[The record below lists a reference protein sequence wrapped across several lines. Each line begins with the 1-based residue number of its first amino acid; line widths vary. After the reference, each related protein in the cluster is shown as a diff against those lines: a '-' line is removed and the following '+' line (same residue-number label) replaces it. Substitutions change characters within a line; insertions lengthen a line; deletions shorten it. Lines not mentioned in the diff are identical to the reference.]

1 MILDTLPQQSPDAL
15 LALIKMYA
23 ADERADK
30 IDLGV
35 GVYRTDDG
43 ATPVFAAIKAAETK
57 LVNEQDSKSYLGPEG
72 DTGFVDALMPY
83 IFGASA
89 PVSDRIEGMQ
99 TPGGTGAVRL
109 AVAVARKAGVE
120 RVHLGTPSWPNHA
133 QILSDIPINA
143 VFFDHATDDG
153 RANIDQLLGVI
164 AAAGKGDAVLLH
176 GCCHNPTGIDYSNA
190 EWDAIAD
197 AFSRSEALPILD
209 LAYQGLGSGLEKDAY
224 GLRRVLGAV
233 PEALI
238 AYSCDKNFGLYRDRV
253 GALYV
258 MAENAAQL
266 GPIMSNLNALARA
279 SWSMP
284 PDHGA
289 AAVRLVLRDEKLTQ
303 MWLDE
308 LASMRARIADVRAQM
323 AAAGQIGK
331 LDLTALARQHGL
343 FSMLDLT
350 KEQIDR
356 LRSDHGVYM
365 AGSGRINVAGL
376 HSGNIA
382 NFVNALKDVAG

>member
-1 MILDTLPQQSPDAL
+1 M
-15 LALIKMYA
+15 
-23 ADERADK
+23 
-30 IDLGV
+30 
-35 GVYRTDDG
+35 
-43 ATPVFAAIKAAETK
+43 
-57 LVNEQDSKSYLGPEG
+57 
-72 DTGFVDALMPY
+72 
-83 IFGASA
+83 
-89 PVSDRIEGMQ
+89 
-99 TPGGTGAVRL
+99 
-109 AVAVARKAGVE
+109 
-120 RVHLGTPSWPNHA
+120 
-133 QILSDIPINA
+133 
-143 VFFDHATDDG
+143 
-153 RANIDQLLGVI
+153 
-164 AAAGKGDAVLLH
+164 
-176 GCCHNPTGIDYSNA
+176 
-190 EWDAIAD
+190 
-197 AFSRSEALPILD
+197 
-209 LAYQGLGSGLEKDAY
+209 
-224 GLRRVLGAV
+224 LGAV